1 MYIWHLMTSDDIC
14 GHLFGYESPSP
25 YFRIKS
31 KKGKTY
37 GICVYRGQDI
47 HGNERGPGSHRQID
61 NQEACTLMDV
71 SPRKMLQLRRS
82 GSIPYSYIDR
92 KVYYKR
98 QDIIRFM
105 EAEIHRVTPLNRM
118 IWSNPCWPRKARKS
132 YAFSG
137 ILRACPKYWTH
148 RRKRC
153 GRVQDNR

>member
-1 MYIWHLMTSDDIC
+1 MTSDDIC

-37 GICVYRGQDI
+37 GICVYRAKTFMEM
-47 HGNERGPGSHRQID
+47 NEALEAIARRVHETCGGSTRGMDEWID

-92 KVYYKR
+92 KV
-98 QDIIRFM
+98 
-105 EAEIHRVTPLNRM
+105 
-118 IWSNPCWPRKARKS
+118 
-132 YAFSG
+132 
-137 ILRACPKYWTH
+137 
-148 RRKRC
+148 
-153 GRVQDNR
+153 

>member
-1 MYIWHLMTSDDIC
+1 MTFADTFLDMSPPLHTFVSNRKKERLMEFVCIEAKTFMEMNEALEAIARRVHETC
-14 GHLFGYESPSP
+14 GGS
-25 YFRIKS
+25 
-31 KKGKTY
+31 T
-37 GICVYRGQDI
+37 RGMD
-47 HGNERGPGSHRQID
+47 EWID

-118 IWSNPCWPRKARKS
+118 I
-132 YAFSG
+132 
-137 ILRACPKYWTH
+137 
-148 RRKRC
+148 
-153 GRVQDNR
+153 

>member
-1 MYIWHLMTSDDIC
+1 MDGEYSVICHYEVLWINGTFMDMSLPLHTFVSNRKKERLMEFVCIEAKTFMEMNEALEAIARRVHETC
-14 GHLFGYESPSP
+14 GGS
-25 YFRIKS
+25 
-31 KKGKTY
+31 T
-37 GICVYRGQDI
+37 RGMD
-47 HGNERGPGSHRQID
+47 EWID

-118 IWSNPCWPRKARKS
+118 I
-132 YAFSG
+132 
-137 ILRACPKYWTH
+137 
-148 RRKRC
+148 
-153 GRVQDNR
+153 